1 MGMNKYISLCI
12 NASGW
17 TQWNDEGILKNK
29 VKQEL
34 TFASEHTNV
43 QRV

>member
-17 TQWNDEGILKNK
+17 TQWNDEGILK
-29 VKQEL
+29 QEL
-34 TFASEHTNV
+34 TFVSEHTNV